1 MGTKRTESVRR
12 GFSRREALTLMLG
25 AGLGMA
31 TGRLSAQ
38 PASDDLILRAIP
50 RSGEHIPAVGLGS
63 SDTFEVG
70 VSAAQRAPVREV
82 LERYVELGGRVVDTS
97 PMYGTAETVIGDVA
111 HRLGIGAKLWLAT
124 KVWTDGREA
133 GIRQMEQSFRRLRT
147 DHIDLMQVHN
157 LIDTQTHLRTLRDW
171 KEQGRVRYIG
181 VTHYQVSAYE
191 SIARLIRDES
201 LDFVQ
206 FNYSIATREAERMLL
221 PLAAEHRT
229 AVMINRAYEDGRL
242 FARVRGKP
250 LPVWAAEF
258 DCTSWGQFFLKYV
271 ISHPAVTSVI
281 PATSKV
287 NHLVDNMGAGRGRL
301 PDAAMRARMVRYF
314 ESLA

>member
-1 MGTKRTESVRR
+1 MGTKQTESVRR
-12 GFSRREALTLMLG
+12 GFSRREVLTLMLG
-25 AGLGMA
+25 AGIGIA
-31 TGRLSAQ
+31 TGRLTAQ

-50 RSGEHIPAVGLGS
+50 RSGERIPAVGLGS
-63 SDTFEVG
+63 SETFEVG
-70 VSAAQRAPVREV
+70 ASAAQRAPVRDV

-97 PMYGTAETVIGDVA
+97 PMYGTAETVIGEVA
-111 HRLGIGAKLWLAT
+111 HQLGISATLWLAT
-124 KVWTDGREA
+124 KVWTQGREA
-133 GIRQMEQSFRRLRT
+133 GIEQMEQSFRRLRT
-147 DHIDLMQVHN
+147 DRIDLMQVHN

-171 KEQGRVRYIG
+171 QEQGRIRYIG
-181 VTHYQVSAYE
+181 VTHYQVNAYE
-191 SIARLIRDES
+191 ELARLIRDES

-221 PLAAEHRT
+221 PLAAERRT
-229 AVMINRAYEDGRL
+229 AVLANRAYENGGL

-250 LPVWAAEF
+250 LPDWAAEF
-258 DCTSWGQFFLKYV
+258 DCASWGQFFLKYV

-301 PDAAMRARMVRYF
+301 PDAAMRARMVAHF
-314 ESLA
+314 ESL

>member
-1 MGTKRTESVRR
+1 MGSKQTESVRR
-12 GFSRREALTLMLG
+12 GCSRREALTLMLG
-25 AGLGMA
+25 AGIGMA
-31 TGRLSAQ
+31 TGRLGAE
-38 PASDDLILRAIP
+38 PAGDDLILRTIP
-50 RSGEHIPAVGLGS
+50 HGGERIPVVGLGS

-70 VSAAQRAPVREV
+70 ASDAQRAPVREV
-82 LERYVELGGRVVDTS
+82 LKRYVELGGSVVDTS

-111 HRLGIGAKLWLAT
+111 HQLGISAKLWLAT
-124 KVWTDGREA
+124 KVWTGGREA
-133 GIRQMEQSFRRLRT
+133 GIEQMEQSFRRLRT
-147 DHIDLMQVHN
+147 DSIDLMQVHN
-157 LIDTQTHLRTLRDW
+157 LVDTQTHLRTLRGW

-191 SIARLIRDES
+191 ELARLIRDES

-221 PLAAEHRT
+221 PLAAEQHT
-229 AVMINRAYEDGRL
+229 AVMINRAYEDGGL
-242 FARVRGKP
+242 FAHVRGKP
-250 LPVWAAEF
+250 LPGWAAEF
-258 DCTSWGQFFLKYV
+258 DCVSWGQFFLKYV

-301 PDAAMRARMVRYF
+301 PDAAMRTRMVAYF
-314 ESLA
+314 ESL